1 MYETDIHRV
10 DLLNPHEERDLARE
24 VSECRTGMI
33 NALSRFPVCSAAL
46 IEAYDKIRTEH
57 LRLSDWIEGV
67 HGDCGAPVS
76 TLIQDGNAAD
86 ADALAIE
93 RRNTDASADP
103 FSAHSETIRDEI
115 DSQIHKL
122 QKQLRCIV
130 SAAPRSEDHRLTCAH
145 LADEFRRLRLS
156 SLTVWQLVRLIRS
169 FAGRIDQVA
178 DDPVHKEHSIP
189 LHRASKR
196 LDHSLPARQPSAGR
210 THPERLFEQ
219 WHRKALSLNELDRI
233 EEECRLFIDDFST
246 TFVSLVDHTIRYN
259 RARNRLFAANLRLIT
274 HIARQFPVPAAEF
287 ADVTQ
292 EGAIGLLRAIE
303 RFDYRLGY
311 RFSTYATF
319 WIRLAISRALARQQH
334 IIHLPYREV
343 ARLSTISRIS
353 QRIRQHTGMEP
364 TMSELADHLQTGADI
379 VMSTL
384 AAGEGIISFDHFDS
398 DEKNAPSLYNLI
410 EQTIFPSPFA
420 VVCEQSLQDVLSQ
433 AITSLDVRE
442 AQIVG
447 AHFGINRTR
456 RQTLQQL
463 GEEMKLTRERV
474 RQIEMKALDRL
485 RKRYG
490 KGLVPFLDER

>member
-1 MYETDIHRV
+1 
-10 DLLNPHEERDLARE
+10 
-24 VSECRTGMI
+24 MI
-33 NALSRFPVCSAAL
+33 NTLGRFPLCSAAL
-46 IEAYDKIRTEH
+46 IEAYDKTRTEH

-67 HGDCGAPVS
+67 HGDRSAPVS
-76 TLIQDGNAAD
+76 TLTQHGNAAD
-86 ADALAIE
+86 
-93 RRNTDASADP
+93 TDASAVERCATDAPADP
-103 FSAHSETIRDEI
+103 FSAHSKTVRDEI

-130 SAAPRSEDHRLTCAH
+130 SATPHSEDHRLTRAH
-145 LADEFRRLRLS
+145 LADEFRRLQLS
-156 SLTVWQLVRLIRS
+156 PLVVWQLVRLIRS

-189 LHRASKR
+189 LHQSIKR
-196 LDHSLPARQPSAGR
+196 LDHSLPARRPSPGR
-210 THPERLFEQ
+210 TAPEQLFEQ
-219 WHRKALSLNELDRI
+219 WHRKAQSFNELDRI
-233 EEECRLFIDDFST
+233 EEECRLSIDDFST
-246 TFVSLVDHTIRYN
+246 TFVSLVDYTIRYG

-274 HIARQFPVPAAEF
+274 HIARQFPVTAAEF

-319 WIRLAISRALARQQH
+319 WIRLAISRTLARQHH

-343 ARLSTISRIS
+343 ARLSTINRIS
-353 QRIRQHTGMEP
+353 QRIRQHTEMAP
-364 TMSELADHLQTGADI
+364 TLSELAEHLQTSEEI
-379 VMSTL
+379 VMGTI
-384 AAGEGIISFDHFDS
+384 AAGQGIFSFDHYGN
-398 DEKNAPSLYNLI
+398 DEKNAPSLYNII

-420 VVCEQSLQDVLSQ
+420 AICEQSLRNVLSQ
-433 AITSLDVRE
+433 AITSLDIRE
-442 AQIVG
+442 AQIIA
-447 AHFGINRTR
+447 AHFGINRTH

-474 RQIEMKALDRL
+474 RQIEVKALDRL

-490 KGLVPFLDER
+490 KVLVPFLDER